1 MFEIFFTLYISLV
14 MIFIAIIH
22 IYWLRDG
29 LWPGKNYQDLID
41 KVIGVGDKLPNNFMF
56 IFVIAVFLMMGIFPI
71 LIYLD
76 INITGYEKEILLFF
90 CIVFLI
96 RSFYMFIP
104 IIANKATKV
113 FLQLNTKIYAPL
125 CFSLGVSYFY
135 LYTL

>member
-1 MFEIFFTLYISLV
+1 MLEIFFTLYISLV

-22 IYWLRDG
+22 IYWLRGG

-56 IFVIAVFLMMGIFPI
+56 IFVIAVFLMMAIFPI

-113 FLQLNTKIYAPL
+113 FLQLNTKIYTPL

>member
-1 MFEIFFTLYISLV
+1 MLEIFFTLYISLV

-22 IYWLRDG
+22 VYWLRGG

-41 KVIGVGDKLPNNFMF
+41 KVIGVGDKLPNSFMF
-56 IFVIAVFLMMGIFPI
+56 IFVIAVFLMMAVFPI

-113 FLQLNTKIYAPL
+113 FLQLNTKIYTPL

-135 LYTL
+135 LYSL